1 MRRNLFFLML
11 LFMNFSTVVPLSY
24 TGKKITYDDKILCLG
39 SCFAVNIGE
48 KFKAYQFQ
56 QTINPFGILFHPK
69 AIEKLVEYAVN
80 GYTFTASDVF
90 EHQEIW
96 SSFVAHSDL
105 NELEQEDIVTKLNV
119 KLFDLQ
125 VALRESTFITLTF
138 GTAWVYELKETGEIV
153 ANCHKVPNTQFS
165 KRLLSYTEVVDSY
178 QNILTLIRKV
188 NSEAQ
193 VLCSISPVRHTKDG
207 FVENQRSKSLLNAAL
222 HEALASVQDA
232 KMSYIPVYEVMMDE
246 LRDYRFYAEDLIHPN
261 AMAIQYIWE
270 RFVTH
275 YIDEEMYVVM
285 KKVDEVQKG
294 LNHRPF
300 NPTAEQH
307 LKFLDTLIEKID
319 DLLERYPFMSF
330 R

>member
-1 MRRNLFFLML
+1 
-11 LFMNFSTVVPLSY
+11 MNFSTVVPLSY
-24 TGKKITYDDKILCLG
+24 TGKKITYEDKILCLG

-48 KFKAYQFQ
+48 KFKMYQFQ

-69 AIEKLVEYAVN
+69 AIEKLIEYAVK
-80 GYTFTASDVF
+80 GYVFTASDVF

-105 NELEQEDIVTKLNV
+105 NELEQEDIVAKLNV

-138 GTAWVYELKETGEIV
+138 GTAWVYELKETGELV
-153 ANCHKVPNTQFS
+153 ANCHKIPNTQFT
-165 KRLLSYTEVVDSY
+165 KRILSYSEVAKSY
-178 QNILTLIRKV
+178 HTILTLIRSI
-188 NSEAQ
+188 NNDAQ
-193 VLCSISPVRHTKDG
+193 VLCSISPVRHIKDG
-207 FVENQRSKSLLNAAL
+207 FVENQRSKSILHAAL
-222 HEALASVQDA
+222 HETLEGLEDT
-232 KMSYIPVYEVMMDE
+232 KMYYIPVYEILMDE
-246 LRDYRFYAEDLIHPN
+246 LRDYRFYTEDLIHPN

-270 RFVTH
+270 RFVNQ
-275 YIDEEMYVVM
+275 YVDEEMHGVM
-285 KKVDEVQKG
+285 KKVEEVQKG

>member
-1 MRRNLFFLML
+1 
-11 LFMNFSTVVPLSY
+11 MNFSTVVPLSY

-69 AIEKLVEYAVN
+69 AIERLVDYAVK
-80 GYTFTASDVF
+80 GYEFTAQDVF

-125 VALRESTFITLTF
+125 VALRESTYITLTF
-138 GTAWVYELKETGEIV
+138 GTAWVYALKETSEIV
-153 ANCHKVPNTQFS
+153 ANCHKVPNTQFD
-165 KRLLSYTEVVDSY
+165 KRLLSYEEVVDSY
-178 QNILTLIRKV
+178 KNILSLIRTV

-193 VLCSISPVRHTKDG
+193 ILCSISPVRHIKDG
-207 FVENQRSKSLLNAAL
+207 FVPNQRSKSILHAAL
-222 HEALASVQDA
+222 QEVIEELVDE
-232 KMSYIPVYEVMMDE
+232 KVSYVPVYEIVMDE
-246 LRDYRFYAEDLIHPN
+246 LRDYRFYTADLIHPN
-261 AMAIQYIWE
+261 DIAIHYIWE
-270 RFVTH
+270 RFVFH
-275 YIDEEMYVVM
+275 YIDEQMYGVM

>member
-1 MRRNLFFLML
+1 
-11 LFMNFSTVVPLSY
+11 MNFSTVVPLSY

-69 AIEKLVEYAVN
+69 AIEKLVDYAVK
-80 GYTFTASDVF
+80 GYEFTAEDVF

-125 VALRESTFITLTF
+125 VALRESTYITLTF
-138 GTAWVYELKETGEIV
+138 GTAWVYALKETSEIV
-153 ANCHKVPNTQFS
+153 ANCHKVPNTQFD
-165 KRLLSYTEVVDSY
+165 KRLLSYEEVVDSY
-178 QNILTLIRKV
+178 KNILSLIRTV

-193 VLCSISPVRHTKDG
+193 ILCSISPVRHIKDG
-207 FVENQRSKSLLNAAL
+207 FVPNQRSKSILHAAL
-222 HEALASVQDA
+222 QEVIEELVDE
-232 KMSYIPVYEVMMDE
+232 KVSYVPVYEIVMDE
-246 LRDYRFYAEDLIHPN
+246 LRDYRFYTADLIHPN
-261 AMAIQYIWE
+261 DIAIHYIWE
-270 RFVTH
+270 RFVSH
-275 YIDEEMYVVM
+275 YIDEQMYGVM

>member
-1 MRRNLFFLML
+1 
-11 LFMNFSTVVPLSY
+11 MNFSTVVPFTY
-24 TGKKITYDDKILCLG
+24 TGRKITYEDKILCLG

-69 AIEKLVEYAVN
+69 AMEKLVEYAVK
-80 GYTFTASDVF
+80 GYTFTGSDVF

-125 VALRESTFITLTF
+125 VALRESAFITLTF
-138 GTAWVYELKETGEIV
+138 GTAWVYELKETEEIV
-153 ANCHKVPNTQFS
+153 ANCHKLPHTQFN
-165 KRLLSYTEVVDSY
+165 KRLLSYREVQESY
-178 QNILTLIRKV
+178 QNMFQLIRTI
-188 NSEAQ
+188 NNEAHI
-193 VLCSISPVRHTKDG
+193 LCSISPVRHTKDG
-207 FVENQRSKSLLNAAL
+207 FVENQRSKSILLSAL
-222 HEALASVQDA
+222 HEAMTTLNDV
-232 KMSYIPVYEVMMDE
+232 KVSYIPVYEVMMDE
-246 LRDYRFYAEDLIHPN
+246 LRDYRFYGEDLIHPN
-261 AMAIQYIWE
+261 AIAIQYIWE
-270 RFVTH
+270 RFVAH

>member
-1 MRRNLFFLML
+1 
-11 LFMNFSTVVPLSY
+11 MNFSTVVPLSY
-24 TGKKITYDDKILCLG
+24 TGKKITYEDKILCLG

-69 AIEKLVEYAVN
+69 AIEKLVEYAVK
-80 GYTFTASDVF
+80 GYEFTASDVF

-125 VALRESTFITLTF
+125 VALRESAFITLTF
-138 GTAWVYELKETGEIV
+138 GTAWVYAVKETGEIV
-153 ANCHKVPNTQFS
+153 ANCHKVPNTQFD
-165 KRLLSYTEVVDSY
+165 KRLLSYEEVLASY
-178 QNILTLIRKV
+178 QHIITLIRAV
-188 NSEAQ
+188 NKEAQ
-193 VLCSISPVRHTKDG
+193 ILCSISPVRHSKDG
-207 FVENQRSKSLLNAAL
+207 FVENQRSKSILLAAL
-222 HEALASVQDA
+222 HGAMDVLQDT
-232 KMSYIPVYEVMMDE
+232 KVSYIPVYEIMMDE
-246 LRDYRFYAEDLIHPN
+246 LRDYRFYKEDLIHPN
-261 AMAIQYIWE
+261 AIAIQYIWE
-270 RFVTH
+270 RFVAY
-275 YIDEEMYVVM
+275 YIDEQMYTVM

>member
-1 MRRNLFFLML
+1 
-11 LFMNFSTVVPLSY
+11 MNFSTVVPLSY
-24 TGKKITYDDKILCLG
+24 AGRKVTYEDKILCLG
-39 SCFAVNIGE
+39 SCFAVNIGG

-69 AIEKLVEYAVN
+69 AIEKLVKYAVN

-125 VALRESTFITLTF
+125 VALRESTFIMLTF
-138 GTAWVYELKETGEIV
+138 GTAWVYEVKETGEIV

-165 KRLLSYTEVVDSY
+165 KRLLSYTEVLESY
-178 QNILTLIRKV
+178 QNILSLIRSV
-188 NSEAQ
+188 NEEATI
-193 VLCSISPVRHTKDG
+193 LCSISPVRHTKDG
-207 FVENQRSKSLLNAAL
+207 FVANQRSKSILLAAL
-222 HEALASVQDA
+222 HDALMTFNDA
-232 KMSYIPVYEVMMDE
+232 NMDYIPVYEVMMDE

-270 RFVTH
+270 RFVAH
-275 YIDEEMYVVM
+275 YIDEEMHVVM

-307 LKFLDTLIEKID
+307 LKFLDSLIEKID

>member
-1 MRRNLFFLML
+1 MK
-11 LFMNFSTVVPLSY
+11 FSTVVPVSY
-24 TGKKITYDDKILCLG
+24 TGKKITYEDKILCMG

-56 QTINPFGILFHPK
+56 QIINPFGILFHPK
-69 AIEKLVEYAVN
+69 AIEKLVEYAVK
-80 GYTFTASDVF
+80 GYEFTTSDVF

-125 VALRESTFITLTF
+125 MALRESTFIALTF
-138 GTAWVYELKETGEIV
+138 GTAWVYALKETGEIV
-153 ANCHKVPNTQFS
+153 ANCHKVPNTQFD
-165 KRLLSYTEVVDSY
+165 KRLLSYEEVVESY
-178 QNILTLIRKV
+178 KHIITLIRTV
-188 NSEAQ
+188 NSEAHI
-193 VLCSISPVRHTKDG
+193 LCSISPVRHIKDG
-207 FVENQRSKSLLNAAL
+207 FVENQRSKSILLAAL
-222 HEALASVQDA
+222 HQALAVVQDA
-232 KMSYIPVYEVMMDE
+232 KVNYIPVYEIVMDE
-246 LRDYRFYAEDLIHPN
+246 LRDYRFYKEDLIHPN
-261 AMAIQYIWE
+261 DMAIQYVWE
-270 RFVTH
+270 RFVAH
-275 YIDEEMYVVM
+275 YVDEQMDAVM

-307 LKFLDTLIEKID
+307 LKFLDSLIEKID

>member
-1 MRRNLFFLML
+1 
-11 LFMNFSTVVPLSY
+11 MNFSTVVPL
-24 TGKKITYDDKILCLG
+24 THIEKKITYDDKILCLG
-39 SCFAVNIGE
+39 SCFAVNMGE

-69 AIEKLVEYAVN
+69 AIEKVVEYAVK
-80 GYTFTASDVF
+80 GYEFTAADVF

-96 SSFVAHSDL
+96 SCFAAHSDL

-125 VALRESTFITLTF
+125 LALKESNFITLTF
-138 GTAWVYELKETGEIV
+138 GSAWVYVFKETGEIV
-153 ANCHKVPNTQFS
+153 ANCHKIPNVQFE
-165 KRLLSYTEVVDSY
+165 KRLLSYEEVVASY
-178 QNILTLIRKV
+178 IKIVELIRSV
-188 NSEAQ
+188 NAEAQ
-193 VLCSISPVRHTKDG
+193 VFCTISPVRHTKDG
-207 FVENQRSKSLLNAAL
+207 FVENQRSKSILCSAL
-222 HEALASVQDA
+222 HQALAMLQDA
-232 KMSYIPVYEVMMDE
+232 KVSYIPVYEIVMDE
-246 LRDYRFYAEDLIHPN
+246 LRDYRFYTADLIHPN
-261 AMAIQYIWE
+261 EIAIQYIWE
-270 RFVTH
+270 RFVAY
-275 YIDEEMYVVM
+275 YIDESMYGVM

-319 DLLERYPFMSF
+319 DLLEQYPFMNF